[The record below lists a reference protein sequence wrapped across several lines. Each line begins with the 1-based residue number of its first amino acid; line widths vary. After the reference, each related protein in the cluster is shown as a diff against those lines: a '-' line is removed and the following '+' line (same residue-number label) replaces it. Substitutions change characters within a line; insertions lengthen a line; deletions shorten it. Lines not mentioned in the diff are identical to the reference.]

1 MTGVQTCALPICK
14 SSPAQAAAARANG
27 AKSQGPT
34 TPEGRAKLGGNRMTH
49 GFRAAS
55 VSLANENRADYDAH
69 LDEYL
74 KRYAPID
81 KVETDLVGLCALNMW
96 HLMRMNSIEVSLF
109 DLEMSGLDAEM
120 SRDFKTID
128 EWGRLA
134 LAFKKSA
141 GDNALELL
149 RRYKS
154 SAERAYHRSF
164 QALEQIKKDRA
175 TAVPTAVATLEA
187 PKDNSAAETQAPP
200 QPAAQQP
207 VTPTA
212 QPAKPA
218 LCPRPINASATLPLK
233 DAA

>member
-1 MTGVQTCALPICK
+1 MSNNKNRK

-27 AKSQGPT
+27 AKSLGPT

-175 TAVPTAVATLEA
+175 TAVSTSVPSLEA
-187 PKDNSAAETQAPP
+187 PKEDAPKENSAAETQAPP

-218 LCPRPINASATLPLK
+218 LCPRLINTSATLPLK